1 MANVTR
7 ENLGELN
14 DKIIVTLSKEDYLP
28 DFEKSLKKYAKTA
41 NIPGF
46 RKGMIPAGLIKKMYG
61 QSVFSEEI
69 MRQVE
74 KSLLDYLQNE
84 QLEIFAQP
92 LPIEQT
98 TPALD
103 MNNPSDYS
111 FAFEIG
117 LKPNVTI
124 DVTKLQVKQYKVN
137 VTDEMVDQEIDRLQ
151 VRNGKMTEPET
162 VTGDDNVLNV
172 KFVETNK
179 EGNEVE
185 GGITK
190 ENSLL
195 VKYFAEKFRKNLMG
209 KKANDT
215 IHLQLKKAFDDKEL
229 EFILSDLGLEKGK
242 KEDENRYFNLL
253 ITKVGLVER
262 PELNEAFFETVYPGK
277 NIKTI
282 EEFKEAVK
290 KEIEGYYEA
299 QALNQ
304 VHDQIYHQLLEHTHF
319 SFPEAFLKRWL
330 QVSGEKAKT
339 TEEVEAEFPTFK
351 EQLKWTLINNQLTA
365 DFKVEVLPD
374 DIRNLAKQQLLQYLG
389 GQLNLAD
396 NEQWVEDYAT
406 RMMQDKKFVE
416 DSYHRIATEKM
427 FTAVAE
433 KVNKSEEAISAE
445 DFAEKLHHHHH

>member
-74 KSLLDYLQNE
+74 KSLFDYLQHE
-84 QLEIFAQP
+84 QLDIFAQP
-92 LPIEQT
+92 LPVEQT

-103 MNNPSDYS
+103 MNNPTDYS
-111 FAFEIG
+111 FVFEIG
-117 LKPNVTI
+117 LKPNVSI
-124 DVTKLQVKQYKVN
+124 DVTKLQVTQYKVN

-209 KKANDT
+209 KKANDY

-282 EEFKEAVK
+282 QEFKEAVK

>member
-84 QLEIFAQP
+84 QLDIFAQP

-172 KFVETNK
+172 KFIETNK

-304 VHDQIYHQLLEHTHF
+304 MHDQIYHQLLEHTHF

-330 QVSGEKAKT
+330 QVSGEKVKT

-433 KVNKSEEAISAE
+433 KVNKTEEAISAE

>member
-290 KEIEGYYEA
+290 KEIEGYYKA
-299 QALNQ
+299 QTLNQ

>member
-46 RKGMIPAGLIKKMYG
+46 RKGMIPVGLIKKMYG

-74 KSLLDYLQNE
+74 KSLFDYLQNE
-84 QLEIFAQP
+84 KLDIFAQP
-92 LPIEQT
+92 LPVEQT

-117 LKPNVTI
+117 LKPNVAI

-172 KFVETNK
+172 KFVETDK

-195 VKYFAEKFRKNLMG
+195 VKYFAEKFRKNLIG

-282 EEFKEAVK
+282 EEFKAAVK
-290 KEIEGYYEA
+290 KEIEGYYDA

-396 NEQWVEDYAT
+396 NEQWIEDYAT

-433 KVNKSEEAISAE
+433 KVNKTEEAISAE
-445 DFAEKLHHHHH
+445 EFAEKLHHHHH

>member
-46 RKGMIPAGLIKKMYG
+46 RKGMIPVGLIKKMYG

-74 KSLLDYLQNE
+74 KSLFDYLQNE
-84 QLEIFAQP
+84 KLDIFAQP
-92 LPIEQT
+92 LPVEQT

-117 LKPNVTI
+117 LKPNVSI

-172 KFVETNK
+172 KFVETDK

-242 KEDENRYFNLL
+242 KEDENRYFNLY

-282 EEFKEAVK
+282 DEFKAAVK

-396 NEQWVEDYAT
+396 NEQWIEDYAT

-433 KVNKSEEAISAE
+433 KVNKTEEAISAE
-445 DFAEKLHHHHH
+445 EFAEKLHHHHH

>member
-74 KSLLDYLQNE
+74 KSLLDYLQHE
-84 QLEIFAQP
+84 QLDIFAQP
-92 LPIEQT
+92 LPVEQN

-103 MNNPSDYS
+103 MNNPTDYS
-111 FAFEIG
+111 FTFEIG
-117 LKPNVTI
+117 LKPNVSI

-262 PELNEAFFETVYPGK
+262 PELNETFFENVYPGK

-304 VHDQIYHQLLEHTHF
+304 VHDQIYHQLLEHTHL

-374 DIRNLAKQQLLQYLG
+374 DIRSLAKQQLLQYLG

-433 KVNKSEEAISAE
+433 KVNKIEEAISAE